1 MSQKKR
7 EGAVI
12 TQFLLI
18 RIFTPLGYRKVP
30 ISQREIRRVILALK
44 GQPNGQ
50 RERLLWLLAE
60 SFLKTPVCPLT
71 GNRQA
76 GLQVYAFSRNV
87 EFVFA
92 RASIL
97 RVAPKI
103 GLWAAIMF
111 NDKIPPVLVETLSAF
126 D

>member
-71 GNRQA
+71 GNRKI
-76 GLQVYAFSRNV
+76 GLQVYAFSHNV
-87 EFVFA
+87 DLVFA
-92 RASIL
+92 RTRIL

-103 GLWAAIMF
+103 GLRAAIMF